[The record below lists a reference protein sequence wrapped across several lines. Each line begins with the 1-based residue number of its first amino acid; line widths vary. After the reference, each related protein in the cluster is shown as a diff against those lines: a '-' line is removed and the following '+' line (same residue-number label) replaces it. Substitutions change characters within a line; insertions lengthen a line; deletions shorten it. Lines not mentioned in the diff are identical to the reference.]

1 MGICVVFVVS
11 VCACW
16 STLSV
21 KLHPVSSSPTLVL
34 AGCGSMGGVCSLT
47 VSLAAFWHQVVSAQY
62 EAEDAVS

>member
-1 MGICVVFVVS
+1 MGVYVVFVVS

-34 AGCGSMGGVCSLT
+34 AGCGSWLLT
-47 VSLAAFWHQVVSAQY
+47 VALAASWHQVVLAEY

>member
-21 KLHPVSSSPTLVL
+21 KLCPVSSSPTLVL
-34 AGCGSMGGVCSLT
+34 AGFGSMGGCIST
-47 VSLAAFWHQVVSAQY
+47 VAVAPSWHQVVVAQH